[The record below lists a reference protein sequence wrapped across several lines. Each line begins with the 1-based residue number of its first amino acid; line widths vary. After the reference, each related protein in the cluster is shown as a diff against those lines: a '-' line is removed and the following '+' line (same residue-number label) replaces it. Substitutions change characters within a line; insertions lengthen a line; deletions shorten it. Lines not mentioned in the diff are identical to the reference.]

1 MTSPLRI
8 LMLEDSVQDAELI
21 QELLEAEHFV
31 CEVTRVQ
38 TRAEFLAALE
48 NRGFDLVLADYALP
62 SFDGLSALKLTLGA
76 HPDLPFIFVSSF
88 GEEIAI
94 DALTSGAT
102 DYVLK
107 TRLSRLVPS
116 VQRALREA
124 RERAERKTVEKAL
137 LRILLLEDSVQDAEL
152 IQELLEADD
161 FVCEVTRVETRAE
174 FLAALE
180 HGGIDLILADYKL
193 PSFDGL
199 SALKLAL
206 SARPD
211 LPFIFVSGFGEEIA
225 IEALTSGATDYVL
238 KTRLS
243 RLAPSVHRALREA
256 RERAERKRA
265 EEALR
270 RSEMYLAA
278 AEQLSH
284 TGSFGWNAATGDIYW
299 SDETY
304 RIFECELSTKP
315 TVQMVIDRTHPD
327 DRTHLRQIIDRAAIE
342 GSDFSAEHRLMMSN
356 GSVKYLQFLAHRA
369 TGEDPESLVFVGAV
383 TDITERRRAEET
395 LREQANLLNLTRD
408 AIFVRDIDGVITY
421 WNRGAEELY
430 GWTAEQAKGKLARE
444 LLKTVSSV
452 PRDRIM
458 AELLSS
464 GRWEGELGRTRKDG
478 TQVVVSSRWSLQ
490 RDARGTPVA
499 ALETDNDI
507 TERKR
512 AEEERER
519 LRELEADLARIS
531 RVSMMGELAAS
542 LGHEI
547 RQPITAAAINARA
560 SLRWLQREPPEIGEA
575 RQTVSR
581 IVNDLDHAAGIIERN
596 RSLYGRGTPQREL
609 IDLNDIIRQMVVLLH
624 DAANRQSILIR
635 TDLDAALPTTTADR
649 VQLQQVLMNLM
660 LNGIEAMKDESGELS
675 VTSKRTKDGELL
687 ISVSDSGI
695 GLPEEEPERIFE
707 AFFTTKPQG
716 TGMGLS
722 ISRRIIESYGG
733 RLWASPNTARGAT
746 FLFTLPN
753 EVMTPSPQTV

>member
-1 MTSPLRI
+1 VTSLLRI

-48 NRGFDLVLADYALP
+48 DRGFDLVLADYALP
-62 SFDGLSALKLTLGA
+62 SFDGLSALKLTLSA

-124 RERAERKTVEKAL
+124 RERAECKAAEEAL

-152 IQELLEADD
+152 IQELLEADH
-161 FVCEVTRVETRAE
+161 FVCEVTRVQTRAE

-180 HGGIDLILADYKL
+180 DGGIDLILADYQL

-243 RLAPSVHRALREA
+243 RLVPSVHRALREA
-256 RERAERKRA
+256 RERAERKKA

-278 AEQLSH
+278 AEELSH
-284 TGSFGWNAATGDIYW
+284 TGSFGWNASTGEIYW
-299 SDETY
+299 SDGAY
-304 RIFECELSTKP
+304 RIFGCEPTTKP
-315 TVQMVIDRTHPD
+315 TIQLVIDRTHPE
-327 DRTHLRQIIDRAAIE
+327 DRMRHRQIIDRAAME
-342 GSDFSAEHRLMMSN
+342 GSEFIAEYRLLMAD
-356 GSVKYLQFLAHRA
+356 GSVKYVEAAAHRL
-369 TGEDPESLVFVGAV
+369 TGEEPERLVFVGA
-383 TDITERRRAEET
+383 IT
-395 LREQANLLNLTRD
+395 
-408 AIFVRDIDGVITY
+408 
-421 WNRGAEELY
+421 
-430 GWTAEQAKGKLARE
+430 
-444 LLKTVSSV
+444 
-452 PRDRIM
+452 
-458 AELLSS
+458 
-464 GRWEGELGRTRKDG
+464 
-478 TQVVVSSRWSLQ
+478 
-490 RDARGTPVA
+490 
-499 ALETDNDI
+499 DI

-512 AEEERER
+512 AEEGRER
-519 LRELEADLARIS
+519 LRQLEADLAYIN
-531 RVSMMGELAAS
+531 RVSMMGELTAS
-542 LGHEI
+542 LAHEI
-547 RQPITAAAINARA
+547 RQPIAAAIIDANACM
-560 SLRWLQREPPEIGEA
+560 RWLRRDPPNVMEA
-575 RQTVSR
+575 CGAASR
-581 IVNDLDHAAGIIERN
+581 MVAVATRAAGIIDRV
-596 RSLYGRGTPQREL
+596 RSLYGRGTPEREVV
-609 IDLNDIIRQMVVLLH
+609 DLNEILREMMVLLRDTADRH
-624 DAANRQSILIR
+624 AVSIR
-635 TDLDAALPTTTADR
+635 TELELGLSRTTADR

-660 LNGIEAMKDESGELS
+660 LNGIEAMREAGGEL
-675 VTSKRTKDGELL
+675 TLASKMTEDCQLL

-695 GLPEEEPERIFE
+695 GLPVDQAERIFD
-707 AFFTTKPQG
+707 AFVTTKPQG

-722 ISRRIIESYGG
+722 ISRRIIESHGG
-733 RLWASPNTARGAT
+733 RLSASPNAGRGAI
-746 FLFTLPN
+746 FQFTLPASDGR
-753 EVMTPSPQTV
+753 PAAAA

>member
-1 MTSPLRI
+1 VTSPLRI

-48 NRGFDLVLADYALP
+48 ERGFDLVLADYALP
-62 SFDGLSALKLTLGA
+62 SFDGLSALKLTLSA

-124 RERAERKTVEKAL
+124 RERAERKTAEKAL

-152 IQELLEADD
+152 IQELLEADH
-161 FVCEVTRVETRAE
+161 FVCEVTRVQTRAE

-180 HGGIDLILADYKL
+180 DGGIDLILADYQL

-243 RLAPSVHRALREA
+243 RLVPSVHRALREA
-256 RERAERKRA
+256 RERAERKKA

-284 TGSFGWNAATGDIYW
+284 TGSFGWNASTGEIYW
-299 SDETY
+299 SDGAY
-304 RIFECELSTKP
+304 RIFGCEPTTKP
-315 TVQMVIDRTHPD
+315 TIQLVIDRTHPE
-327 DRTHLRQIIDRAAIE
+327 DRMRHRQIIDRAAME
-342 GSDFSAEHRLMMSN
+342 GSEFIAEYRLLMAD
-356 GSVKYLQFLAHRA
+356 GSVKYVEAAAHRL
-369 TGEDPESLVFVGAV
+369 TGEEPERLVFVGA
-383 TDITERRRAEET
+383 IT
-395 LREQANLLNLTRD
+395 
-408 AIFVRDIDGVITY
+408 
-421 WNRGAEELY
+421 
-430 GWTAEQAKGKLARE
+430 
-444 LLKTVSSV
+444 
-452 PRDRIM
+452 
-458 AELLSS
+458 
-464 GRWEGELGRTRKDG
+464 
-478 TQVVVSSRWSLQ
+478 
-490 RDARGTPVA
+490 
-499 ALETDNDI
+499 DI

-512 AEEERER
+512 AEEGHER
-519 LRELEADLARIS
+519 LRQLEADLAYIN
-531 RVSMMGELAAS
+531 RVSMMGELTAS
-542 LGHEI
+542 LAHEI
-547 RQPITAAAINARA
+547 RQPIAAAIIDANACM
-560 SLRWLQREPPEIGEA
+560 RWLRRDPPNVMEA
-575 RQTVSR
+575 CGAASR
-581 IVNDLDHAAGIIERN
+581 MVAAATRAAGIIDRV
-596 RSLYGRGTPQREL
+596 RSLYGRGTPEREVV
-609 IDLNDIIRQMVVLLH
+609 DLNEILREMMVLLRDTADRH
-624 DAANRQSILIR
+624 AVSIR
-635 TDLDAALPTTTADR
+635 TELELGLSRTTADR

-660 LNGIEAMKDESGELS
+660 LNGIEAMREAGGEL
-675 VTSKRTKDGELL
+675 TLASKMTEDCQLL

-695 GLPEEEPERIFE
+695 GLPVDQAERIFD
-707 AFFTTKPQG
+707 AFVTTKPQG

-722 ISRRIIESYGG
+722 ISRRIIESHGG
-733 RLWASPNTARGAT
+733 RLSASPNAGRGAI
-746 FLFTLPN
+746 FQFTLPAN
-753 EVMTPSPQTV
+753 DGRPAAAA